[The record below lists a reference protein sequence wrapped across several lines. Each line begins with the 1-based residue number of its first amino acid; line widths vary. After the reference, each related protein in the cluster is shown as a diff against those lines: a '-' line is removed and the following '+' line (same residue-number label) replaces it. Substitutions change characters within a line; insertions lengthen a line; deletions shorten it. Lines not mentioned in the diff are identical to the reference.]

1 MDRTAKRVGIA
12 VISVLLVALICAG
25 IALIAPRQEQQ
36 TAPSAGNSA
45 ALNTDVRAV
54 TVGETAYDLN
64 DRQQATAYYNALVGQ
79 GYKGITDQSELN
91 SWVRTNGGTSGARA
105 ALKPYSDD
113 GTAISYYFGNS
124 IGNAESPYY
133 GAVMAADDIFRATI
147 DGCGSEVELIV
158 NGVWENSYS
167 NQMSS
172 SEAISAIAPGDAL
185 MFSQTEQ
192 VAFTGG
198 LANIAV
204 GANVSNFDFVI
215 NRAAIVVGQFN
226 DEGEFVYSD
235 KQKAIITGGLFGASV
250 STNINNC
257 ALTYTDNADIS
268 GKKLNGD
275 NNPGYGLLVFGGL
288 VGYTYKTTVSNVS
301 IETGG
306 TIWLYSNGSGSGWVV
321 FGNPR
326 TFVGGAIGITQGITM
341 YNITVTGNGM
351 IYADIGDE
359 FSADT
364 PSHSRAGALIGA
376 NFTAVNSEVS
386 SFGWKDALSGTSVIN
401 GIITNYTGET
411 GFVAGSGRGS
421 SSKNWVT
428 YNGMLFGSAEPSA
441 ASNIFYHGDSVASNA
456 KFCYNQSYTA
466 IPINAS
472 VANGGGTA
480 EIYFANEQSSDVSS
494 LQGPQVTY
502 TAPSTSGALLWDYSL
517 NNGAATTMYDQMRT
531 TYTLTVPRTTSDTYI
546 YSFNTG
552 TAVRYHVYWNSA
564 NVTDQCGVDAEPIAT
579 KQFDN
584 TAYGVPTLQVWNLE
598 GSSNLGDL
606 TDTKYWEITNG
617 TQIVDISTAVDANT
631 WSYRLADNFAS
642 GTTYDFVDSDLRYV
656 AYKSDNSDG
665 ALRIYNMEITPKDV
679 TVSYND
685 LDLVYNREAKNFTFT
700 IDSLVSGDYAAGE
713 QPEIDVT
720 YYDALGGEITPS
732 QVVNAGNYSVTV
744 NGIADTNYTITNLED
759 LADHAFEVTK
769 RTLTVTVNGADG
781 MSYNGAPKTLDVAVG
796 NLISEGDE
804 IVNIV
809 YFAAGNENVPLN
821 EDDRINAGDYVMVAS
836 LADPSNY
843 VIDTT
848 GAGSDESLTVTET
861 SVRKTFTVAKADL
874 EFSASADGTYTFVY
888 GPNVVR
894 TLSALNAALGNTSYY
909 FQPADETN
917 TVDSNLGGNVRLNIT
932 EGPQTQYIY
941 YVGSYTLTVT
951 YSSSNFNEKSADMT
965 VIVTERPLTLDL
977 TAPEE
982 TSFVYGTTPSFHYS
996 TSATGA
1002 LANDKLRFDIVYYTN
1017 DGDGVVKEENKLGA
1031 QPTAVGSYIASLEA
1045 VGSGFGEEILDNY
1058 YINPDSNNTFAYQI
1072 DKKAVTV
1079 TYGGS
1084 LQITYNGEEQTP
1096 VTISAIDGVIDSE
1109 QELYNVDTATF
1120 GYYVEQDGAPTGDA
1134 LDSIRNAGSY
1144 IAMAAF
1150 DEAFYN
1156 NYSLNSVTVVVDRAP
1171 ITLRLNDIE
1180 LEYLAA
1186 VGADIPYEEGFTFT
1200 IESGEIF
1207 GTDDDGT
1214 LFELFVIGDEN
1225 SDGTYEE
1232 LDSIPGLGSLL
1243 YSIRLNS
1250 GNANAANYELTL
1262 IASEGAAE
1270 YPNLAAQYTAGTV
1283 LVTGTPLYT
1292 RVGVYDEEGNRLMG
1306 FTAAEDQ
1313 MNVYTIAYPYAA
1325 GNLTVKLEILNRA
1338 GVFESLE
1345 FETVTVDGSVEAGTD
1360 ENGLPYFVV
1369 RNVKDGGYTATF
1381 KLTADAYN
1389 VFYFKTSDTLEGSE
1403 DMSDTITVNFT
1414 LTPIEATIAPNDVEM
1429 TYGSA
1434 FADNGWSVVGDDDG
1448 SIAAILAK
1456 DGVTAQIEA
1465 SSVGADTGFG
1475 VYEGA
1480 AAITSVGYGAGIEA
1494 NYSLTYGDTASV
1506 SVLRKEITVE
1516 VTPSQ
1521 SSVTYGDAAPTEFT
1535 ITSEGFVN
1543 GDGEKPEVTSAIA
1556 EQLTYGE
1563 GRLNAGTHYVG
1574 LVQNEIGNYKVTLA
1588 ENTGELTVNK
1598 KTVEID
1604 VANGVTEYGSG
1615 AIVPATDG
1623 VWYDNEP
1630 DFVAD
1635 DAITFG
1641 MQYNGEGDLSALE
1654 PGTSASGVVTLV
1666 ITDEAM
1672 AGNYELNITSYGDL
1686 TVSAMELTV
1695 DKITVTP
1702 ASTVYTGE
1710 EISYEITGVVT
1721 DHLTVTIEKNGE
1733 EVEQLLGA
1741 GEYVFTFVGDG
1752 TYYEGTAEVTVTIAK
1767 AQLPEDV
1774 ALSVGSA
1781 DYTGSSLEDLLA
1793 VGGGYDVVFTIM
1805 RDGAQAELVNAGTYD
1820 IVITASESDPNYTGS
1835 VTRQFVVNKAT
1846 YAIPSRSELTVTVT
1860 WNGVTVTAADG
1871 KIVEISTDNGDWSD
1885 GKIGG
1890 LDPETEYTLTV
1901 RYKADDNHYASGT
1914 TQIVVTTSA
1923 RVAYELSADDVTAT
1937 ARHDSVTLSVDSDG
1951 TPEFSIDGGRTWQD
1965 ASVFEGL
1972 DESSSY
1978 TISVRIKADSTHE
1991 ASSVVTVTVSTGLD
2005 PAKFNETLA
2014 TFGDTFTAADLD
2026 RYATL
2031 TEQYNGLTEADRAD
2045 IDSAAYN
2052 AVVADYNAYV
2062 ASLAGDISDAQ
2073 DLAAKTAGMA
2083 GAAAAA
2089 VSAAAL
2095 ALFLAKRKFNV

>member
-36 TAPSAGNSA
+36 MTTPSAGNSA
-45 ALNTDVRAV
+45 ALNTDVRSV
-54 TVGETAYDLN
+54 TVGDTAYDL
-64 DRQQATAYYNALVGQ
+64 DDWRQANAYYNALVGQ
-79 GYKGITDQSELN
+79 GYTGITNQSELT
-91 SWVRTNGGTSGARA
+91 SWVQSNGGTSGARA

-113 GTAISYYFGNS
+113 GTAISYYFGNR
-124 IGNAESPYY
+124 IGHDASPYY
-133 GAVMAADDIFRATI
+133 GAVMAADGIFRATI
-147 DGCGSEVELIV
+147 DGCGAEVELIV
-158 NGVWENSYS
+158 NETWEGDYS
-167 NQMSS
+167 AELSS
-172 SEAISAIAPGDAL
+172 AEASSAIASGNVT
-185 MFSQTEQ
+185 MFNETSSTS
-192 VAFTGG
+192 FTGG
-198 LANIAV
+198 LANIAN

-215 NRAAIVVGQFN
+215 DRAASIVNGN
-226 DEGEFVYSD
+226 KD
-235 KQKAIITGGLFGASV
+235 KAIITGGLFGAMSD
-250 STNINNC
+250 TTINNC
-257 ALTYTDNADIS
+257 SLTYTGNANIS
-268 GKKLNGD
+268 GTKTISNVG
-275 NNPGYGLLVFGGL
+275 NESWGGIAVFGGISGYAYNSK
-288 VGYTYKTTVSNVS
+288 VGNMSVV
-301 IETGG
+301 TGG
-306 TIWLYSNGSGSGWVV
+306 QVWITSNGRGSVWKYGHL
-321 FGNPR
+321 
-326 TFVGGAIGITQGITM
+326 TSFVGGVSGITQGITM
-341 YNITVTGNGM
+341 YNMTVTGNGM
-351 IYADIGDE
+351 FYADIGGT
-359 FSADT
+359 FDT
-364 PSHSRAGALIGA
+364 SNPQNSRAGALIGA
-376 NFTAVNSEVS
+376 NFTSANSETQL
-386 SFGWKDALSGTSVIN
+386 FGWTNSAAGSTVID

-411 GFVAGSGRGS
+411 GYSATTGDG
-421 SSKNWVT
+421 KKWT
-428 YNGMLFGSAEPSA
+428 TAHGMLFGSAEPSV
-441 ASNIFYHGDSVASNA
+441 ASNIFYLGDSVASNA
-456 KFCYNQSYTA
+456 TFCYNQSYTA
-466 IPINAS
+466 TPINAS

-480 EIYFANEQSSDVSS
+480 EIYFANEQSSDVAS

-502 TAPSTSGALLWDYSL
+502 TAPSSSGALLWDYTL
-517 NNGAATTMYDQMRT
+517 NNGAATPMYDQMRT

-552 TAVRYHVYWNSA
+552 TAVRYYVYWNNA
-564 NVTDQCGVDAEPIAT
+564 NVTDQCGVDADPIAT

-584 TAYGVPTLQVWNLE
+584 TAYGVPTLQVWNIE
-598 GSSNLGDL
+598 GNGNLGNL
-606 TDTKYWEITNG
+606 TDNKYWEITNG
-617 TQIVDISTAVDANT
+617 TQVVDISTAVDANT

-700 IDSLVSGDYAAGE
+700 IDSLVAGDYAAGE

-732 QVVNAGNYSVTV
+732 QVVNANNYSVTV
-744 NGIADTNYTITNLED
+744 NGIADTNYTITNLEA
-759 LADHAFEVTK
+759 LANHAFEVTK
-769 RTLTVTVNGADG
+769 RALTVTVNGADG

-809 YFAAGNENVPLN
+809 YYAAGNENVPLN

-888 GPNVVR
+888 STDVN
-894 TLSALNAALGNTSYY
+894 TLSGLNAALGNTSYY

-932 EGPQTQYIY
+932 EGPLTDYILDA
-941 YVGSYTLTVT
+941 GTYTLTVT
-951 YSSSNFNEKSADMT
+951 YSSSNFNEASAQM
-965 VIVTERPLTLDL
+965 VVKVTQRPLTLDL

-982 TSFVYGTTPSFHYS
+982 TSFEYGTAPEFSYS

-1002 LANDKLRFDIVYYTN
+1002 LAIDELEFDIVYYTN
-1017 DGDGVVKEENKLGA
+1017 DGDKLDA

-1045 VGSGFGEEILDNY
+1045 VGSNIDDAILDNY
-1058 YINPDSNNTFAYQI
+1058 YINPDSNNKFAYQI

-1084 LQITYNGEEQTP
+1084 LQIPYNGEEQTP

-1109 QELYNVDTATF
+1109 QDKYNLDTATF
-1120 GYYVEQDGAPTGDA
+1120 GYYVAQDGAPTGDA

-1156 NYSLNSVTVVVDRAP
+1156 NYSLNSVTVVVDPAP

-1186 VGADIPYEEGFTFT
+1186 VGADIPYKEGVTFT

-1283 LVTGTPLYT
+1283 LITGTPLYT

-1465 SSVGADTGFG
+1465 SSVGAQTGVG

-1480 AAITSVGYGAGIEA
+1480 AAITSVGYGSGIAA
-1494 NYSLTYGDTASV
+1494 NYSLTYSDTATV

-1535 ITSEGFVN
+1535 ITSDGFVN
-1543 GDGEKPEVTSAIA
+1543 GDGEKLEVTSAIA
-1556 EQLTYGE
+1556 KQLTYGE

-1598 KTVEID
+1598 KTVDID

-1641 MQYNGEGDLSALE
+1641 MQYNGDGDLSALE
-1654 PGTSASGVVTLV
+1654 PGTSANGVVTLV

-1733 EVEQLLGA
+1733 VVEQLLGA

-1793 VGGGYDVVFTIM
+1793 VGGGYDVVFTVM
-1805 RDGAQAELVNAGTYD
+1805 RDGAQTELVNAGTYD

-1846 YAIPSRSELTVTVT
+1846 YATPSQSELTVTVT

-1885 GKIGG
+1885 GAIGG

-1901 RYKADDNHYASGT
+1901 RYKEDANHYASGT

-1951 TPEFSIDGGRTWQD
+1951 TPEFSIDGGKTWQD

-2026 RYATL
+2026 RYETL
-2031 TEQYNGLTEADRAD
+2031 TEQYNGLTETDRAD

-2052 AVVADYNAYV
+2052 AVVAAYNAYV

>member
-1 MDRTAKRVGIA
+1 M
-12 VISVLLVALICAG
+12 
-25 IALIAPRQEQQ
+25 
-36 TAPSAGNSA
+36 
-45 ALNTDVRAV
+45 
-54 TVGETAYDLN
+54 
-64 DRQQATAYYNALVGQ
+64 
-79 GYKGITDQSELN
+79 
-91 SWVRTNGGTSGARA
+91 
-105 ALKPYSDD
+105 
-113 GTAISYYFGNS
+113 
-124 IGNAESPYY
+124 
-133 GAVMAADDIFRATI
+133 
-147 DGCGSEVELIV
+147 
-158 NGVWENSYS
+158 
-167 NQMSS
+167 
-172 SEAISAIAPGDAL
+172 
-185 MFSQTEQ
+185 
-192 VAFTGG
+192 
-198 LANIAV
+198 
-204 GANVSNFDFVI
+204 
-215 NRAAIVVGQFN
+215 
-226 DEGEFVYSD
+226 
-235 KQKAIITGGLFGASV
+235 
-250 STNINNC
+250 
-257 ALTYTDNADIS
+257 
-268 GKKLNGD
+268 
-275 NNPGYGLLVFGGL
+275 
-288 VGYTYKTTVSNVS
+288 
-301 IETGG
+301 
-306 TIWLYSNGSGSGWVV
+306 
-321 FGNPR
+321 
-326 TFVGGAIGITQGITM
+326 
-341 YNITVTGNGM
+341 
-351 IYADIGDE
+351 
-359 FSADT
+359 
-364 PSHSRAGALIGA
+364 
-376 NFTAVNSEVS
+376 
-386 SFGWKDALSGTSVIN
+386 
-401 GIITNYTGET
+401 
-411 GFVAGSGRGS
+411 
-421 SSKNWVT
+421 
-428 YNGMLFGSAEPSA
+428 
-441 ASNIFYHGDSVASNA
+441 
-456 KFCYNQSYTA
+456 
-466 IPINAS
+466 
-472 VANGGGTA
+472 
-480 EIYFANEQSSDVSS
+480 
-494 LQGPQVTY
+494 
-502 TAPSTSGALLWDYSL
+502 
-517 NNGAATTMYDQMRT
+517 
-531 TYTLTVPRTTSDTYI
+531 
-546 YSFNTG
+546 
-552 TAVRYHVYWNSA
+552 
-564 NVTDQCGVDAEPIAT
+564 
-579 KQFDN
+579 
-584 TAYGVPTLQVWNLE
+584 
-598 GSSNLGDL
+598 
-606 TDTKYWEITNG
+606 
-617 TQIVDISTAVDANT
+617 
-631 WSYRLADNFAS
+631 
-642 GTTYDFVDSDLRYV
+642 
-656 AYKSDNSDG
+656 
-665 ALRIYNMEITPKDV
+665 
-679 TVSYND
+679 
-685 LDLVYNREAKNFTFT
+685 
-700 IDSLVSGDYAAGE
+700 
-713 QPEIDVT
+713 
-720 YYDALGGEITPS
+720 
-732 QVVNAGNYSVTV
+732 
-744 NGIADTNYTITNLED
+744 
-759 LADHAFEVTK
+759 
-769 RTLTVTVNGADG
+769 
-781 MSYNGAPKTLDVAVG
+781 
-796 NLISEGDE
+796 
-804 IVNIV
+804 
-809 YFAAGNENVPLN
+809 
-821 EDDRINAGDYVMVAS
+821 
-836 LADPSNY
+836 
-843 VIDTT
+843 
-848 GAGSDESLTVTET
+848 
-861 SVRKTFTVAKADL
+861 
-874 EFSASADGTYTFVY
+874 
-888 GPNVVR
+888 
-894 TLSALNAALGNTSYY
+894 
-909 FQPADETN
+909 
-917 TVDSNLGGNVRLNIT
+917 
-932 EGPQTQYIY
+932 
-941 YVGSYTLTVT
+941 
-951 YSSSNFNEKSADMT
+951 
-965 VIVTERPLTLDL
+965 
-977 TAPEE
+977 
-982 TSFVYGTTPSFHYS
+982 
-996 TSATGA
+996 
-1002 LANDKLRFDIVYYTN
+1002 
-1017 DGDGVVKEENKLGA
+1017 KEENKLNA

-1045 VGSGFGEEILDNY
+1045 VGSRFGEEILDNY

-1109 QELYNVDTATF
+1109 QESYNVDTATF
-1120 GYYVEQDGAPTGDA
+1120 GYYVAQDGVPTGDA

-1186 VGADIPYEEGFTFT
+1186 VGADIPYEEGVTFT

-1535 ITSEGFVN
+1535 ITSDGFVN
-1543 GDGEKPEVTSAIA
+1543 GDGEKLEVTSAIA

-1641 MQYNGEGDLSALE
+1641 MQYNGDGDLSALE
-1654 PGTSASGVVTLV
+1654 PGTSANGVVTLV

-1733 EVEQLLGA
+1733 VVEQLLGA

-1793 VGGGYDVVFTIM
+1793 VGGGYDVVFTVM
-1805 RDGAQAELVNAGTYD
+1805 RDGAQTELVNAGTYD

-1846 YAIPSRSELTVTVT
+1846 YATPSRSELTVTVT

-1871 KIVEISTDNGDWSD
+1871 KIVEISTDNGGSWSD
-1885 GKIGG
+1885 GEIGG

>member
-36 TAPSAGNSA
+36 MTTPSAGNSA
-45 ALNTDVRAV
+45 ALNTDVRSV
-54 TVGETAYDLN
+54 TVGDTAYDL
-64 DRQQATAYYNALVGQ
+64 DDWRQANAYYNALVGQ
-79 GYKGITDQSELN
+79 GYTGITNQSELT
-91 SWVRTNGGTSGARA
+91 SWVQSNGGTSGARA

-113 GTAISYYFGNS
+113 GTAISYYFGNRA
-124 IGNAESPYY
+124 GNAGSPYH
-133 GAVMAADDIFRATI
+133 GAVMTTDGIFRATI
-147 DGCGSEVELIV
+147 DGCGAEVELIV
-158 NGVWENSYS
+158 NEGYEGNYS
-167 NQMSS
+167 PELDSS
-172 SEAISAIAPGDAL
+172 AASNAIASGNVT
-185 MFSQTEQ
+185 MFNEIGSTM
-192 VAFTGG
+192 FTGG
-198 LANIAV
+198 LANIAN

-215 NRAAIVVGQFN
+215 DRAASIVNGN
-226 DEGEFVYSD
+226 KD
-235 KQKAIITGGLFGASV
+235 KAIITGGLFGAMSD
-250 STNINNC
+250 TTINNC
-257 ALTYTDNADIS
+257 SLTYTGNANIS
-268 GKKLNGD
+268 GTKTISNVG
-275 NNPGYGLLVFGGL
+275 NESWGGIAVFGGISGYAYNSK
-288 VGYTYKTTVSNVS
+288 VGNMSVV
-301 IETGG
+301 TGG
-306 TIWLYSNGSGSGWVV
+306 QVWITSNGRGSVWKYGHL
-321 FGNPR
+321 
-326 TFVGGAIGITQGITM
+326 TSFVGGVSGITQGITM
-341 YNITVTGNGM
+341 YNMTVTGNGM
-351 IYADIGDE
+351 FYADIGGT
-359 FSADT
+359 FDT
-364 PSHSRAGALIGA
+364 SNPQNSRAGALIGA
-376 NFTAVNSEVS
+376 NFTSANSETQL
-386 SFGWKDALSGTSVIN
+386 FGWTNSAAGSTVID

-411 GFVAGSGRGS
+411 GYSATTGDG
-421 SSKNWVT
+421 KKWT
-428 YNGMLFGSAEPSA
+428 TAHGMLFGSAEPSV
-441 ASNIFYHGDSVASNA
+441 ASNIFYLGDSVASNA
-456 KFCYNQSYTA
+456 TFCYNQSYTA
-466 IPINAS
+466 TPINAS

-480 EIYFANEQSSDVSS
+480 EIYFANEQSSDVAS

-502 TAPSTSGALLWDYSL
+502 TAPSSSGALLWDYTL
-517 NNGAATTMYDQMRT
+517 NNGAATPMYDQMRT

-552 TAVRYHVYWNSA
+552 TAVRYHVYWNNA
-564 NVTDQCGVDAEPIAT
+564 NVTDQCGVDADPIAT

-584 TAYGVPTLQVWNLE
+584 TAYGVPTLQVWNIE
-598 GSSNLGDL
+598 GNGNLGNL
-606 TDTKYWEITNG
+606 TDNKYWEITNG
-617 TQIVDISTAVDANT
+617 TQVVDISTAVDANT

-700 IDSLVSGDYAAGE
+700 IDSLVAGDYAAGE

-744 NGIADTNYTITNLED
+744 NGIADTNYTITNLEA
-759 LADHAFEVTK
+759 LANHAFEVTK
-769 RTLTVTVNGADG
+769 RALTVTVNGADG

-809 YFAAGNENVPLN
+809 YYAAGNENVPLN

-888 GPNVVR
+888 STDVN
-894 TLSALNAALGNTSYY
+894 TLSGLNAALGNTSYY

-932 EGPQTQYIY
+932 EGPLTDYILDA
-941 YVGSYTLTVT
+941 GTYTLTVT
-951 YSSSNFNEKSADMT
+951 YSSSNFNEASAQM
-965 VIVTERPLTLDL
+965 VVKVTQRPLTLDL

-982 TSFVYGTTPSFHYS
+982 TSFEYGTAPEFSYS

-1002 LANDKLRFDIVYYTN
+1002 LAIDELEFDIVYYTN
-1017 DGDGVVKEENKLGA
+1017 DGDKLDA

-1045 VGSGFGEEILDNY
+1045 VGSNIDDAILDNY
-1058 YINPDSNNTFAYQI
+1058 YINPDSNNKFAYQI

-1084 LQITYNGEEQTP
+1084 LQIPYNGEEQTP

-1109 QELYNVDTATF
+1109 QDKYNLDTATF
-1120 GYYVEQDGAPTGDA
+1120 GYYVAQDGAPTGDA

-1186 VGADIPYEEGFTFT
+1186 VGADIPYKEGVTFT

-1283 LVTGTPLYT
+1283 LITGTPLYT

-1434 FADNGWSVVGDDDG
+1434 FADNGWSVVGDDG

-1465 SSVGADTGFG
+1465 SSVSAQTGVG

-1480 AAITSVGYGAGIEA
+1480 AAITSVGYGSGIEA
-1494 NYSLTYGDTASV
+1494 NYSLTYSDTATV
-1506 SVLRKEITVE
+1506 SVLRKEITVG

-1535 ITSEGFVN
+1535 ITSDGFVN
-1543 GDGEKPEVTSAIA
+1543 GDGEKLEVTSAIA

-1563 GRLNAGTHYVG
+1563 GRPNAGTHYVG

-1615 AIVPATDG
+1615 AIVPAADG

-1641 MQYNGEGDLSALE
+1641 MQYNGDGDLSSLE
-1654 PGTSASGVVTLV
+1654 PGTSANGVVTLV

-1686 TVSAMELTV
+1686 TVSAMELTA

-1710 EISYEITGVVT
+1710 EISYEITGVNT
-1721 DHLTVTIEKNGE
+1721 EHLTVTIEKNGE
-1733 EVEQLLGA
+1733 VVEQLLGA

-1805 RDGAQAELVNAGTYD
+1805 REGAQTELVNAGTYD

-1846 YAIPSRSELTVTVT
+1846 YATPSQSELTVTVT

-1871 KIVEISTDNGDWSD
+1871 KIVEISTDNGGSWSD

-1901 RYKADDNHYASGT
+1901 RYKADANHYASGT

-2052 AVVADYNAYV
+2052 AVVAAYNAYV

>member
-36 TAPSAGNSA
+36 TAPSADNSA

-54 TVGETAYDLN
+54 TVGDTAYDLN
-64 DRQQATAYYNALVGQ
+64 DWQQANAYYNALVGQ
-79 GYKGITDQSELN
+79 GYTGITNQSELN
-91 SWVRTNGGTSGARA
+91 NWVRTNGGTSGARA
-105 ALKPYSDD
+105 ALKPYSND

-133 GAVMAADDIFRATI
+133 GAVMAAGDIFRATI

-158 NGVWENSYS
+158 NGVNEGSYS
-167 NQMSS
+167 
-172 SEAISAIAPGDAL
+172 SELDSGSANNAIASGNVT
-185 MFSQTEQ
+185 MFSEIGST
-192 VAFTGG
+192 AFTGG
-198 LANIAV
+198 LANIAN

-215 NRAAIVVGQFN
+215 SRAASIV
-226 DEGEFVYSD
+226 DGE
-235 KQKAIITGGLFGASV
+235 KAKAILTGGLFGAMSD
-250 STNINNC
+250 TTINNC
-257 ALTYTDNADIS
+257 SLTYTDDADIS
-268 GKKLNGD
+268 GSKTINR
-275 NNPGYGLLVFGGL
+275 NNESAGMSLLAFGGIAA
-288 VGYTYKTTVSNVS
+288 YAYNSTVSNMSVS
-301 IETGG
+301 VSGQVWINLNG
-306 TIWLYSNGSGSGWVV
+306 TQYIFTKYGHLRS
-321 FGNPR
+321 
-326 TFVGGAIGITQGITM
+326 FVGGVVAITQGITM
-341 YNITVTGNGM
+341 YNMTVTGDGTL
-351 IYADIGDE
+351 YADIGDTYRTDD
-359 FSADT
+359 SQN
-364 PSHSRAGALIGA
+364 SRAGALIGA
-376 NFTAVNSEVS
+376 NFTSANSETS
-386 SFGWKDALSGTSVIN
+386 LFGWNNSAAGNTVID
-401 GIITNYTGET
+401 GVITNYTGQT
-411 GFVAGSGRGS
+411 GYSATTGDGKAWTTS
-421 SSKNWVT
+421 
-428 YNGMLFGSAEPSA
+428 NGMLFGSAEPSA
-441 ASNIFYHGDSVASNA
+441 VSNIFYLGDSVASNA
-456 KFCYNQSYTA
+456 TFCYNQSYTA
-466 IPINAS
+466 TPINAS
-472 VANGGGTA
+472 VANGGGSVA
-480 EIYFANEQSSDVSS
+480 IYFANEQSSDVSS

-502 TAPSTSGALLWDYSL
+502 TAPSASGALLWDYSL

-552 TAVRYHVYWNSA
+552 TAVKYYVYWNSA

-584 TAYGVPTLQVWNLE
+584 TAYGVPTLQIWDLK
-598 GSSNLGDL
+598 GGSNLGNL

-700 IDSLVSGDYAAGE
+700 IDSLVSGDYATGE

-744 NGIADTNYTITNLED
+744 NGIADTNYTITNLEA

-809 YFAAGNENVPLN
+809 YYAAGNENVPLN

-836 LADPSNY
+836 LADTSNY

-951 YSSSNFNEKSADMT
+951 YSSSNFNEASAEMT

-982 TSFVYGTTPSFHYS
+982 TSFEYGTTPSFSYS

-1002 LANDKLRFDIVYYTN
+1002 LADDELLFDIVYYTN
-1017 DGDGVVKEENKLGA
+1017 DGDGVVKEENKLNA

-1045 VGSGFGEEILDNY
+1045 VGSRFGEEILDNY

-1109 QELYNVDTATF
+1109 QESYNVDTATF

-1150 DEAFYN
+1150 DEEFYN

-1186 VGADIPYEEGFTFT
+1186 VGADIPYEEGVTFT
-1200 IESGEIF
+1200 VESGEIF

-1283 LVTGTPLYT
+1283 LITGTPLYT

-1434 FADNGWSVVGDDDG
+1434 FADNGWSVVGDDG

-1465 SSVGADTGFG
+1465 SSVGAQTGVG

-1480 AAITSVGYGAGIEA
+1480 AAITSVGYGAGIGA
-1494 NYSLTYGDTASV
+1494 NYSLTYSDTASV

-1535 ITSEGFVN
+1535 ITSDGFVN

-1598 KTVEID
+1598 KTVDID

-1615 AIVPATDG
+1615 AIVPAADG

-1635 DAITFG
+1635 DVITFG
-1641 MQYNGEGDLSALE
+1641 MQYNGEGDLSSLE

-1672 AGNYELNITSYGDL
+1672 AGNYTLNITSYGDL
-1686 TVSAMELTV
+1686 TVSAMELTA

-1710 EISYEITGVVT
+1710 EISYEITGVNT
-1721 DHLTVTIEKNGE
+1721 EHLTVTIEKNGE
-1733 EVEQLLGA
+1733 VVEQLLGA
-1741 GEYVFTFVGDG
+1741 GEYVFTFVGDD
-1752 TYYEGTAEVTVTIAK
+1752 TYYEGAAEVTVTIAK

-1793 VGGGYDVVFTIM
+1793 VGGGYDVVFTVM

-1846 YAIPSRSELTVTVT
+1846 YATPSRSELTVTVT

-1871 KIVEISTDNGDWSD
+1871 KIVEISTDNGGSWSD
-1885 GKIGG
+1885 GAIGG

-1901 RYKADDNHYASGT
+1901 RYKEDANHYASGT

-2052 AVVADYNAYV
+2052 AVVAAYNAYV

>member
-36 TAPSAGNSA
+36 MTTPSAGNSA
-45 ALNTDVRAV
+45 ALNTDVRSV
-54 TVGETAYDLN
+54 TVGDTAYDL
-64 DRQQATAYYNALVGQ
+64 DDWRQANAYYNALVGQ
-79 GYKGITDQSELN
+79 GYTGITNQSELT
-91 SWVRTNGGTSGARA
+91 SWVQSNGGTSGARA

-113 GTAISYYFGNS
+113 GTAISYYFGNRA
-124 IGNAESPYY
+124 GNAGSPYH
-133 GAVMAADDIFRATI
+133 GAVMTTDGIFRATI
-147 DGCGSEVELIV
+147 DGCGAEVELIV
-158 NGVWENSYS
+158 NEGYEGNYS
-167 NQMSS
+167 PELDSS
-172 SEAISAIAPGDAL
+172 AASNAIASGNVT
-185 MFSQTEQ
+185 MFNEIGSTM
-192 VAFTGG
+192 FTGG
-198 LANIAV
+198 LANIAN

-215 NRAAIVVGQFN
+215 GRAASIVN
-226 DEGEFVYSD
+226 GE
-235 KQKAIITGGLFGASV
+235 KAKAILTGGLFGAMSD
-250 STNINNC
+250 TTINNC
-257 ALTYTDNADIS
+257 SLTYTDSADIS
-268 GKKLNGD
+268 GTKTINR
-275 NNPGYGLLVFGGL
+275 NNESAGYSLLAFGGIAA
-288 VGYTYKTTVSNVS
+288 YAYNSTVSNMSVN
-301 IETGG
+301 TGG
-306 TIWLYSNGSGSGWVV
+306 QVWITVNGTTYIFTQYGHLRS
-321 FGNPR
+321 
-326 TFVGGAIGITQGITM
+326 FVGGVIGITQGITM
-341 YNITVTGNGM
+341 YNMTVTGNGTL
-351 IYADIGDE
+351 YADIGDT
-359 FSADT
+359 FRTDYSQN
-364 PSHSRAGALIGA
+364 SRAGALIGA
-376 NFTAVNSEVS
+376 NFTSANSETQL
-386 SFGWKDALSGTSVIN
+386 FGWNNSAAGSTVID
-401 GIITNYTGET
+401 GVITNYTGQT
-411 GFVAGSGRGS
+411 GYSATTGNGKEWTTS
-421 SSKNWVT
+421 
-428 YNGMLFGSAEPSA
+428 NGMLFGSAEPSA
-441 ASNIFYHGDSVASNA
+441 VSNIFYLGDSVASNA
-456 KFCYNQSYTA
+456 TFCYNQSYTA
-466 IPINAS
+466 TPINAS
-472 VANGGGTA
+472 VANGGGSVA
-480 EIYFANEQSSDVSS
+480 IYFANEQSSDVSS

-552 TAVRYHVYWNSA
+552 TAVRYYVYWNSA

-631 WSYRLADNFAS
+631 WSYRMADNFAS

-700 IDSLVSGDYAAGE
+700 IDSLVSGDYATGE

-744 NGIADTNYTITNLED
+744 NGIADTNYTITNLEA

-809 YFAAGNENVPLN
+809 YYAAGNENVPLN

-836 LADPSNY
+836 LADTSNY

-874 EFSASADGTYTFVY
+874 AFSASADGTYTFVY
-888 GPNVVR
+888 GPNIVR

-917 TVDSNLGGNVRLNIT
+917 TVDSNLGGNVQLNIT
-932 EGPQTQYIY
+932 AGPLTRYIY
-941 YVGSYTLTVT
+941 DVGSYTLTVT
-951 YSSSNFNEKSADMT
+951 YSSSNFNEASAEMT

-982 TSFVYGTTPSFHYS
+982 TSFEYGTTPSFSYD

-1002 LANDKLRFDIVYYTN
+1002 LAQDELEFGIVYYIN
-1017 DGDGVVKEENKLGA
+1017 DGDGVVKEENKLNA

-1045 VGSGFGEEILDNY
+1045 VGSRFGEEILDNY

-1120 GYYVEQDGAPTGDA
+1120 GYYVAQDGVPTGDA

-1283 LVTGTPLYT
+1283 LITGTPLYT

-1563 GRLNAGTHYVG
+1563 GRPNAGTHYVG

-1615 AIVPATDG
+1615 AIVPAADG

-1641 MQYNGEGDLSALE
+1641 MQYNGDGDLSSLE

-1672 AGNYELNITSYGDL
+1672 AGNYTLNITSYGDL
-1686 TVSAMELTV
+1686 TVSAMELTA

-1702 ASTVYTGE
+1702 VSTVYTGE
-1710 EISYEITGVVT
+1710 EISYEITGVNT
-1721 DHLTVTIEKNGE
+1721 EHLTVTIEKNGE
-1733 EVEQLLGA
+1733 VVEQLLGA
-1741 GEYVFTFVGDG
+1741 GEYVFTFVGDD

-1793 VGGGYDVVFTIM
+1793 VGGGYDVVFTVM

-1846 YAIPSRSELTVTVT
+1846 YATPSQSELTVTVT

-1871 KIVEISTDNGDWSD
+1871 KIVEISTDNGGSWSD
-1885 GKIGG
+1885 GAIGG

-1901 RYKADDNHYASGT
+1901 RYKEDANHYASGT

-1951 TPEFSIDGGRTWQD
+1951 TPEFSIDGGKTWQD

-2052 AVVADYNAYV
+2052 AVVAAYNAYV

>member
-12 VISVLLVALICAG
+12 IVSVLLVALICAG

-54 TVGETAYDLN
+54 TVGDTAYDLN
-64 DRQQATAYYNALVGQ
+64 DWRQANAYYNALVGQ
-79 GYKGITDQSELN
+79 GYTGITDQSKLN
-91 SWVRTNGGTSGARA
+91 DWVRTYGGTSGAKA

-133 GAVMAADDIFRATI
+133 GAVMAADGIFRATI

-158 NGVWENSYS
+158 NGVYEGSYS
-167 NQMSS
+167 VEYNS
-172 SEAISAIAPGDAL
+172 SEASNAIASGNVT
-185 MFSQTEQ
+185 MFNEVEST
-192 VAFTGG
+192 AFTGG
-198 LANIAV
+198 LANIAN

-215 NRAAIVVGQFN
+215 NRAASIVNGAK
-226 DEGEFVYSD
+226 D
-235 KQKAIITGGLFGASV
+235 KAIITGGLFGAMSD
-250 STNINNC
+250 TTINNC
-257 ALTYTDNADIS
+257 SLTYTGNANIS
-268 GKKLNGD
+268 GTKTI
-275 NNPGYGLLVFGGL
+275 NNVGNESWGGIVVFGGIS
-288 VGYTYKTTVSNVS
+288 GYTYNSQIGNMSVV
-301 IETGG
+301 TGG
-306 TIWLYSNGSGSGWVV
+306 QVWITSDGRGSVWKYGHLTS
-321 FGNPR
+321 
-326 TFVGGAIGITQGITM
+326 FVGGVSGITQGITM
-341 YNITVTGNGM
+341 YNMTVTGNGM
-351 IYADIGDE
+351 FYADIGGT
-359 FSADT
+359 FDT
-364 PSHSRAGALIGA
+364 SNPQNSRAGALIGA
-376 NFTAVNSEVS
+376 NFTSANSETS
-386 SFGWKDALSGTSVIN
+386 LFGWKNSAAGNTVID
-401 GIITNYTGET
+401 GVITNYTGET
-411 GFVAGSGRGS
+411 GYSATTGDG
-421 SSKNWVT
+421 KKWT
-428 YNGMLFGSAEPSA
+428 TANGMLFGSAEPSA
-441 ASNIFYHGDSVASNA
+441 VSNIFYLDDSVASNA
-456 KFCYNQSYTA
+456 TFCYNQSYTA
-466 IPINAS
+466 TPINAS
-472 VANGGGTA
+472 VANGGGSV
-480 EIYFANEQSSDVSS
+480 EIYFANESDVSS

-552 TAVRYHVYWNSA
+552 TAVRYYVYWNSA
-564 NVTDQCGVDAEPIAT
+564 NVTDKCGVDAEPIAT

-584 TAYGVPTLQVWNLE
+584 TAYGVPTLQVWDLE

-631 WSYRLADNFAS
+631 WSYRMADNFAS

-665 ALRIYNMEITPKDV
+665 VLRIYNMEITPKDV

-744 NGIADTNYTITNLED
+744 NGIADTNYTITNLEA

-809 YFAAGNENVPLN
+809 YYAAGNENVPLN

-888 GPNVVR
+888 GPNIVR

-917 TVDSNLGGNVRLNIT
+917 TVDSNLGGNVQLNIT
-932 EGPQTQYIY
+932 AGPLTRYIY
-941 YVGSYTLTVT
+941 DVGSYTLTVT
-951 YSSSNFNEKSADMT
+951 YSSSNFNEASAEMT

-982 TSFVYGTTPSFHYS
+982 TSFEYGTTPSFSYD

-1002 LANDKLRFDIVYYTN
+1002 LAQDELEFGIVYYTN
-1017 DGDGVVKEENKLGA
+1017 DGDGVVKLDA

-1045 VGSGFGEEILDNY
+1045 VGSRFGEEILGNY

-1084 LQITYNGEEQTP
+1084 LQITYNGEERTP

-1109 QELYNVDTATF
+1109 QKSYNVDTATF

-1186 VGADIPYEEGFTFT
+1186 VGADIPYEEGVTFT
-1200 IESGEIF
+1200 VESGEIF

-1283 LVTGTPLYT
+1283 LITGTPLYT

-1434 FADNGWSVVGDDDG
+1434 FADNGWSVVGDDG

-1465 SSVGADTGFG
+1465 SSVGADTGVG
-1475 VYEGA
+1475 IYKGA

-1521 SSVTYGDAAPTEFT
+1521 SSVTYGDAAPTEFA
-1535 ITSEGFVN
+1535 ITSDGFVN

-1556 EQLTYGE
+1556 AQLTYGE

-1574 LVQNEIGNYKVTLA
+1574 LAQNEIGNYKVTLA

-1598 KTVEID
+1598 KTVDID

-1615 AIVPATDG
+1615 AIVPAADG

-1641 MQYNGEGDLSALE
+1641 MQYNGEGDLSSLE

-1686 TVSAMELTV
+1686 TVSAMELTA

-1710 EISYEITGVVT
+1710 EISYEITGVNT

-1733 EVEQLLGA
+1733 VVEQLLGA

-1793 VGGGYDVVFTIM
+1793 VGGGYDVVFTVM
-1805 RDGAQAELVNAGTYD
+1805 RDGAQTELVNAGTYD

-1846 YAIPSRSELTVTVT
+1846 YATPSQSELTVTVT

-1871 KIVEISTDNGDWSD
+1871 KIVEISTDNGGSWSD
-1885 GKIGG
+1885 GAIGG

-1901 RYKADDNHYASGT
+1901 RYKEDANHYASGT

-2052 AVVADYNAYV
+2052 AVVAAYNAYV

>member
-12 VISVLLVALICAG
+12 IVSVLLVALICAG

-54 TVGETAYDLN
+54 TVGDTAYDLN
-64 DRQQATAYYNALVGQ
+64 DWRQANAYYNALVGQ
-79 GYKGITDQSELN
+79 GYTGITDQSELN
-91 SWVRTNGGTSGARA
+91 DWVRTYGGTSGAKA

-133 GAVMAADDIFRATI
+133 GAVMAADGIFRATI

-158 NGVWENSYS
+158 NGVYEGSYS
-167 NQMSS
+167 VEYNS
-172 SEAISAIAPGDAL
+172 SEASNAIASGNVT
-185 MFSQTEQ
+185 MFNEVEST
-192 VAFTGG
+192 AFTGG
-198 LANIAV
+198 LANIAN

-215 NRAAIVVGQFN
+215 NRAASIVNGAK
-226 DEGEFVYSD
+226 D
-235 KQKAIITGGLFGASV
+235 KAIITGGLFGAMSD
-250 STNINNC
+250 TTINNC
-257 ALTYTDNADIS
+257 SLTYTGNANIS
-268 GKKLNGD
+268 GTKTI
-275 NNPGYGLLVFGGL
+275 NNVGNESWGGIVVFGGIS
-288 VGYTYKTTVSNVS
+288 GYTYNSQIGNMSVV
-301 IETGG
+301 TGG
-306 TIWLYSNGSGSGWVV
+306 QVWITSDGRGSVWKYGHLTS
-321 FGNPR
+321 
-326 TFVGGAIGITQGITM
+326 FVGGVSGITQGITM
-341 YNITVTGNGM
+341 YNMTVTGNGM
-351 IYADIGDE
+351 FYADIGGT
-359 FSADT
+359 FDT
-364 PSHSRAGALIGA
+364 SNPQNSRAGALIGA
-376 NFTAVNSEVS
+376 NFTSANSETS
-386 SFGWKDALSGTSVIN
+386 LFGWKNSAAGNTVID
-401 GIITNYTGET
+401 GVITNYTGET
-411 GFVAGSGRGS
+411 GYSATTGDG
-421 SSKNWVT
+421 KKWT
-428 YNGMLFGSAEPSA
+428 TANGMLFGSAEPSA
-441 ASNIFYHGDSVASNA
+441 VSNIFYLDDSVASNA
-456 KFCYNQSYTA
+456 TFCYNQSYTA
-466 IPINAS
+466 TPINAS
-472 VANGGGTA
+472 VANGGGSV
-480 EIYFANEQSSDVSS
+480 EIYFANESDVSS

-552 TAVRYHVYWNSA
+552 TAVRYYVYWNSA

-584 TAYGVPTLQVWNLE
+584 TAYGVPTLQVWDLE

-631 WSYRLADNFAS
+631 WSYRMADNFAS

-665 ALRIYNMEITPKDV
+665 VLRIYNMEITPKDV

-744 NGIADTNYTITNLED
+744 NGIADTNYTITNLEA

-809 YFAAGNENVPLN
+809 YYAAGNENVPLN

-888 GPNVVR
+888 GPNIVR

-917 TVDSNLGGNVRLNIT
+917 TVDSNLGGNVQLNIT
-932 EGPQTQYIY
+932 AGPLTRYIY
-941 YVGSYTLTVT
+941 DVGSYTLTVT
-951 YSSSNFNEKSADMT
+951 YSSSNFNEASAEMT

-982 TSFVYGTTPSFHYS
+982 TSFEYGTTPSFSYD

-1002 LANDKLRFDIVYYTN
+1002 LAQDELEFGIVYYTN
-1017 DGDGVVKEENKLGA
+1017 DGDGVVKLDA

-1045 VGSGFGEEILDNY
+1045 VGSRFGEEILGNY

-1109 QELYNVDTATF
+1109 QKSYNVDTATF
-1120 GYYVEQDGAPTGDA
+1120 GYYVAQDGAPTGDA

-1186 VGADIPYEEGFTFT
+1186 VGADIPYEEGVTFT
-1200 IESGEIF
+1200 VESGEIF

-1283 LVTGTPLYT
+1283 LITGTPLYT

-1381 KLTADAYN
+1381 KLTADAYK

-1448 SIAAILAK
+1448 SIAAILAR

-1465 SSVGADTGFG
+1465 SSVGAQTGVG

-1480 AAITSVGYGAGIEA
+1480 ASITSVGYGAGIEA
-1494 NYSLTYGDTASV
+1494 NYSLTYSDTASV

-1535 ITSEGFVN
+1535 ITSDGFVN

-1598 KTVEID
+1598 KTVDID

-1615 AIVPATDG
+1615 AIVPAEDG

-1641 MQYNGEGDLSALE
+1641 MQYNGDGDLSALE
-1654 PGTSASGVVTLV
+1654 PGTSANGVVTLV

-1686 TVSAMELTV
+1686 TVSAMELTA

-1710 EISYEITGVVT
+1710 EISYEIKGVNT
-1721 DHLTVTIEKNGE
+1721 DHLTVTIEKNDE
-1733 EVEQLLGA
+1733 VVEQLLGA

-1820 IVITASESDPNYTGS
+1820 IVITASESDPNYTGF

-1846 YAIPSRSELTVTVT
+1846 YAIPSQSELTVTVT

-1871 KIVEISTDNGDWSD
+1871 KIVEILTDNGDWSD
-1885 GKIGG
+1885 GEIGG

-1901 RYKADDNHYASGT
+1901 RYKADANHYASGT

-1951 TPEFSIDGGRTWQD
+1951 TPEFSIDSGRTWQP

-2052 AVVADYNAYV
+2052 AVVEAYNAYV

>member
-36 TAPSAGNSA
+36 MTTPSAGNSA
-45 ALNTDVRAV
+45 ALNTDVRSV
-54 TVGETAYDLN
+54 TVGDTAYDL
-64 DRQQATAYYNALVGQ
+64 DDWRQANAYYNALVGQ
-79 GYKGITDQSELN
+79 GYTGITNQSELT
-91 SWVRTNGGTSGARA
+91 SWVQSNGGTSGARA

-113 GTAISYYFGNS
+113 GTAISYYFGNRA
-124 IGNAESPYY
+124 GNAGSPYH
-133 GAVMAADDIFRATI
+133 GAVMTTDGIFRATI
-147 DGCGSEVELIV
+147 DGCGAEVELIV
-158 NGVWENSYS
+158 NEGYEGNYS
-167 NQMSS
+167 PELDSS
-172 SEAISAIAPGDAL
+172 AASNAIASGNVT
-185 MFSQTEQ
+185 MFNEIGSTM
-192 VAFTGG
+192 FTGG
-198 LANIAV
+198 LANIAN

-215 NRAAIVVGQFN
+215 GRAASIVNGN
-226 DEGEFVYSD
+226 KD
-235 KQKAIITGGLFGASV
+235 KAIITGGLFGAMSD
-250 STNINNC
+250 TTINNC
-257 ALTYTDNADIS
+257 SLTYTGNANIS
-268 GKKLNGD
+268 GTKTISNVG
-275 NNPGYGLLVFGGL
+275 NESWGGIAVFGGISGYAYNSK
-288 VGYTYKTTVSNVS
+288 VGNMSVV
-301 IETGG
+301 TGG
-306 TIWLYSNGSGSGWVV
+306 QVWITSNGRGSVWKYGHL
-321 FGNPR
+321 
-326 TFVGGAIGITQGITM
+326 TSFVGGVSGITQGITM
-341 YNITVTGNGM
+341 YNMTVTGNGM
-351 IYADIGDE
+351 FYADIGGT
-359 FSADT
+359 FDT
-364 PSHSRAGALIGA
+364 SNPQNSRAGALIGA
-376 NFTAVNSEVS
+376 NFTSANSETQL
-386 SFGWKDALSGTSVIN
+386 FGWTNSAAGSTVID

-411 GFVAGSGRGS
+411 GYSATTGDG
-421 SSKNWVT
+421 KKWT
-428 YNGMLFGSAEPSA
+428 TAHGMLFGSAEPSV
-441 ASNIFYHGDSVASNA
+441 ASNIFYLGDSVASNA
-456 KFCYNQSYTA
+456 TFCYNQSYTA
-466 IPINAS
+466 TPINAS

-480 EIYFANEQSSDVSS
+480 EIYFANEQSSDVAS

-502 TAPSTSGALLWDYSL
+502 TAPSSSGALLWDYTL
-517 NNGAATTMYDQMRT
+517 NNGAATPMYDQMRT

-552 TAVRYHVYWNSA
+552 TAVRYHVYWNNA
-564 NVTDQCGVDAEPIAT
+564 NVTDQCGVDADPIAT

-584 TAYGVPTLQVWNLE
+584 TAYGVPTLQVWNIE
-598 GSSNLGDL
+598 GNGNLGNL
-606 TDTKYWEITNG
+606 TDNKYWEITNG
-617 TQIVDISTAVDANT
+617 TQVVDISTAVDANT

-700 IDSLVSGDYAAGE
+700 IDSLVAGDYAAGE

-732 QVVNAGNYSVTV
+732 QVVNANNYSVTV
-744 NGIADTNYTITNLED
+744 NGIADTNYTITNLEA

-809 YFAAGNENVPLN
+809 YYAAGNENVPLN

-888 GPNVVR
+888 STDVN
-894 TLSALNAALGNTSYY
+894 TLSGLNAALGNTSYY

-932 EGPQTQYIY
+932 EGPLTDYILDA
-941 YVGSYTLTVT
+941 GTYTLTVT
-951 YSSSNFNEKSADMT
+951 YSSSNFNEAAAQMDLK
-965 VIVTERPLTLDL
+965 VTQRPLPLDL

-982 TSFVYGTTPSFHYS
+982 TSFEYGTAPEFSYS

-1002 LANDKLRFDIVYYTN
+1002 LAIDELEFDIVYYTN
-1017 DGDGVVKEENKLGA
+1017 DGDKLDA

-1045 VGSGFGEEILDNY
+1045 VGSNIDDAILDNY
-1058 YINPDSNNTFAYQI
+1058 YINPDSNNKFAYQI

-1084 LQITYNGEEQTP
+1084 LQIPYNGEEQTP

-1109 QELYNVDTATF
+1109 QDKYNLDTATF
-1120 GYYVEQDGAPTGDA
+1120 GYYVAQDGAPTGDA

-1156 NYSLNSVTVVVDRAP
+1156 NYSLNSVTVVVDPAP

-1186 VGADIPYEEGFTFT
+1186 VGADIPYKEGVTFT

-1283 LVTGTPLYT
+1283 LITGTPLYT

-1434 FADNGWSVVGDDDG
+1434 FADNGWSVVGDDG
-1448 SIAAILAK
+1448 SIAAILAR

-1465 SSVGADTGFG
+1465 SSVGAQTGVG

-1480 AAITSVGYGAGIEA
+1480 AAITSVGYGSGIAA
-1494 NYSLTYGDTASV
+1494 NYSLTYSDTATV
-1506 SVLRKEITVE
+1506 SVLPKEITVE

-1535 ITSEGFVN
+1535 ITSDGFVN
-1543 GDGEKPEVTSAIA
+1543 GDGEKLEVTSAIA

-1641 MQYNGEGDLSALE
+1641 MQYNGDGDLSALE
-1654 PGTSASGVVTLV
+1654 PGTSANGVVTLV

-1733 EVEQLLGA
+1733 VVEQLLGA

-1805 RDGAQAELVNAGTYD
+1805 REGAQTELVNAGTYD

-1846 YAIPSRSELTVTVT
+1846 YATPSQSELTVTVT

-1871 KIVEISTDNGDWSD
+1871 KIVEISTDNGGSWSD
-1885 GKIGG
+1885 GAIGG

-1901 RYKADDNHYASGT
+1901 RYKADANHYASGT

-1991 ASSVVTVTVSTGLD
+1991 ASSVVTVTVPTGLD

-2052 AVVADYNAYV
+2052 AVVEDYNAYV

>member
-45 ALNTDVRAV
+45 ALNTDVRSV
-54 TVGETAYDLN
+54 TVGDTAYDL
-64 DRQQATAYYNALVGQ
+64 DDWRQANAYYNALLGQ
-79 GYKGITDQSELN
+79 GYTDITNQTELT
-91 SWVRTNGGTSGARA
+91 SWVQSNGGTSGARA

-113 GTAISYYFGNS
+113 GTAISYYFGNR
-124 IGNAESPYY
+124 IGHDASPYY
-133 GAVMAADDIFRATI
+133 GAVMAADGIFRATI
-147 DGCGSEVELIV
+147 DGCGAEVELIV
-158 NGVWENSYS
+158 NETWEGDYS
-167 NQMSS
+167 AELSS
-172 SEAISAIAPGDAL
+172 AEASSAIASGNVT
-185 MFSQTEQ
+185 MFNETSSTS
-192 VAFTGG
+192 FTGG
-198 LANIAV
+198 LANIAN

-215 NRAAIVVGQFN
+215 DRAASIVNGN
-226 DEGEFVYSD
+226 KD
-235 KQKAIITGGLFGASV
+235 KAIITGGLFGAMSD
-250 STNINNC
+250 TTINNC
-257 ALTYTDNADIS
+257 SLTYTGNANIS
-268 GKKLNGD
+268 GTKTISNVG
-275 NNPGYGLLVFGGL
+275 NESWGGIAVFGGISGYAYNSK
-288 VGYTYKTTVSNVS
+288 VGNMSVV
-301 IETGG
+301 TGG
-306 TIWLYSNGSGSGWVV
+306 QVWITSNGRGSVWKYGHL
-321 FGNPR
+321 
-326 TFVGGAIGITQGITM
+326 TSFVGGVSGITQGITM
-341 YNITVTGNGM
+341 YNMTVTGNGM
-351 IYADIGDE
+351 FYADIGGT
-359 FSADT
+359 FDT
-364 PSHSRAGALIGA
+364 SNPQNSRAGALIGA
-376 NFTAVNSEVS
+376 NFTSANSETQL
-386 SFGWKDALSGTSVIN
+386 FGWTNSAAGSTVID

-411 GFVAGSGRGS
+411 GYSATTGDG
-421 SSKNWVT
+421 KKWT
-428 YNGMLFGSAEPSA
+428 TAHGMLFGSAEPSV
-441 ASNIFYHGDSVASNA
+441 ASNIFYLGDSVASNA
-456 KFCYNQSYTA
+456 TFCYNQSYTA
-466 IPINAS
+466 TPINAS
-472 VANGGGTA
+472 VANGGGSVA
-480 EIYFANEQSSDVSS
+480 IYFANEQSSDVSS

-552 TAVRYHVYWNSA
+552 TAVRYYVYWNSA

-631 WSYRLADNFAS
+631 WSYRMADNFAS

-700 IDSLVSGDYAAGE
+700 IDSLVSGDYATGE

-744 NGIADTNYTITNLED
+744 NGIADTNYTITNLEA

-809 YFAAGNENVPLN
+809 YYAAGNENVPLN

-836 LADPSNY
+836 LADTSNY

-874 EFSASADGTYTFVY
+874 AFSASADGTYTFVY
-888 GPNVVR
+888 GPNGVR

-951 YSSSNFNEKSADMT
+951 YSSSNFNEASAEMT

-982 TSFVYGTTPSFHYS
+982 TSFEYGTTPSFSYD

-1002 LANDKLRFDIVYYTN
+1002 LAQDKLEFGIVYYIN
-1017 DGDGVVKEENKLGA
+1017 DGDGVVKEENKLNA

-1045 VGSGFGEEILDNY
+1045 VGSRFGEEILDNY

-1283 LVTGTPLYT
+1283 LITGTPLYT

-1306 FTAAEDQ
+1306 FAAAEDQ

-1381 KLTADAYN
+1381 KLTADAYS

-1434 FADNGWSVVGDDDG
+1434 FADNGWSVVGDDG
-1448 SIAAILAK
+1448 SIAAILAR

-1465 SSVGADTGFG
+1465 SSVSAQTGVG
-1475 VYEGA
+1475 VYGGA
-1480 AAITSVGYGAGIEA
+1480 AEITSVGYGAGIED
-1494 NYSLTYGDTASV
+1494 NYSLTYSDTAAV
-1506 SVLRKEITVE
+1506 SVLRKEITVG

-1521 SSVTYGDAAPTEFT
+1521 SSVTYGDAAPTGFT
-1535 ITSEGFVN
+1535 ITSDGFVN

-1641 MQYNGEGDLSALE
+1641 MQYNGDGDLSALE

-1686 TVSAMELTV
+1686 TVSAMELTA

-1733 EVEQLLGA
+1733 VVEQLLGA

-1793 VGGGYDVVFTIM
+1793 VGGGYDVVFTVM
-1805 RDGAQAELVNAGTYD
+1805 RDGAQTELVNAGTYD

-1846 YAIPSRSELTVTVT
+1846 YATPSRSELTVTVT

-1871 KIVEISTDNGDWSD
+1871 KIVEISTDNGGSWSD
-1885 GKIGG
+1885 GEIGG

-1951 TPEFSIDGGRTWQD
+1951 TPEFSIDGGKTWQD

-2052 AVVADYNAYV
+2052 AVVAAYNAYV